1 SVEALLKASIPIQ
14 FKDKKSGQNEIVHC
28 HPRVLFRLVESAIY
42 CANGLFKEVCN
53 SVNEMQR
60 SLTEEPLDL
69 PEINLNDLKDH
80 DEKNKEEEQS
90 NDEEKK
96 QNEDNSLTNE
106 EIAITETA
114 ILNLLQKI
122 QQLKSNCGSLTQAL
136 SAIPRKRTIKES
148 NLRNEIKQVASTNN
162 VGCDCAA
169 LMKMIKYAATINTKL
184 KISY

>member
-1 SVEALLKASIPIQ
+1 
-14 FKDKKSGQNEIVHC
+14 
-28 HPRVLFRLVESAIY
+28 
-42 CANGLFKEVCN
+42 
-53 SVNEMQR
+53 MQR

-106 EIAITETA
+106 EIATTETA
-114 ILNLLQKI
+114 ILNLLQKV
-122 QQLKSNCGSLTQAL
+122 QQLKSHCESLTQSL

-148 NLRNEIKQVASTNN
+148 NLRNEIKQ
-162 VGCDCAA
+162 
-169 LMKMIKYAATINTKL
+169 LELRIFAT
-184 KISY
+184 